1 MVTFVAN
8 PLASFSNL
16 LFSKYGLKILAT
28 FLAPLQTPLQI
39 LNYFAVSES
48 LLCVVHIIAI

>member
-48 LLCVVHIIAI
+48 LLCVVRIIAI